1 MDLDGTDVKLLLDWY
16 VAVLAFS
23 TDNRSVV
30 FCKIPE
36 EGGCEGIYVIDLDGK
51 NLQQLTYF
59 DKEFL
64 AQWK

>member
-1 MDLDGTDVKLLLDWY
+1 MNLDGTDFKLLLDWY
-16 VAVLAFS
+16 VAVLTFS

-30 FCKIPE
+30 VCKIPE

-59 DKEFL
+59 DREFL